1 MQTPTG
7 SCVNGQGR
15 RSGGHDQHRSKG
27 QDGEV
32 DSRSKG
38 GMDHGIS
45 PLKLTQLADEAGFSN
60 SP

>member
-1 MQTPTG
+1 MFG
-7 SCVNGQGR
+7 VVVNHTTARNDPRGL
-15 RSGGHDQHRSKG
+15 
-27 QDGEV
+27 